1 MEYDNLNFDL
11 FLLLHPE
18 DWDITISH
26 KVAEAVIAERLIK
39 EVQSH
44 DKMDGNKTL
53 DSHPCRMLPDG
64 FGGK

>member
-26 KVAEAVIAERLIK
+26 KVAEAVIAEQVK
-39 EVQSH
+39 STN
-44 DKMDGNKTL
+44 KKDGNQIS
-53 DSHPCRMLPDG
+53 DSHLFPARC
-64 FGGK
+64 